1 MVLLEESIQRL
12 IRWQEPV
19 QNRRAFVD
27 IQHEA
32 VCCGSCLSGQFLRN
46 PTSSGN
52 TRNPAIHLGWL
63 NPPKGP
69 TTNVIRNKCNI
80 SSVFKMMTDVAFRC
94 FKYSVEMGN
103 TQRLGGGYSSNFQVD
118 SIRVLFFQ
126 KPACLI
132 WQVGPPQPS
141 CERPSILCAFG
152 ECKNVVCRLSFATN
166 KKSSG
171 SVGRH
176 LSYLKTPKHYLVETK
191 GLYWL
196 PCVSS
201 LGVIKS

>member
-1 MVLLEESIQRL
+1 MIK
-12 IRWQEPV
+12 
-19 QNRRAFVD
+19 
-27 IQHEA
+27 
-32 VCCGSCLSGQFLRN
+32 
-46 PTSSGN
+46 
-52 TRNPAIHLGWL
+52 
-63 NPPKGP
+63 PPKGP
-69 TTNVIRNKCNI
+69 TTNVICIKCNI
-80 SSVFKMMTDVAFRC
+80 SSVFKMMTHVAFRC

-166 KKSSG
+166 KKPSG
-171 SVGRH
+171 SVGWH
-176 LSYLKTPKHYLVETK
+176 LSYLKTPSLFGWNKRIV
-191 GLYWL
+191 L
-196 PCVSS
+196 PLCFFIRGYKE
-201 LGVIKS
+201 LGKSCSTTRWKYHVVQPADDVQTP